1 MQEKIAEWFNGLFIL
16 LRTFI
21 PIQHRNWWIFPKFH
35 SRQYSSAKVAL
46 SHSGLSNHN
55 TASIN
60 FYSSW
65 PSPWFFKL
73 LFSYSYKTT
82 LKEKKKRF
90 NFDILLVQSFLLCQ
104 LIKNHSR
111 YDFQNNCYKK
121 STILPNI
128 TIHDWMT

>member
-1 MQEKIAEWFNGLFIL
+1 MARLILQL

-21 PIQHRNWWIFPKFH
+21 PNSNPTQKLVNFPLSSTLSMQH
-35 SRQYSSAKVAL
+35 SSAEVAL

-60 FYSSW
+60 VYSSW
-65 PSPWFFKL
+65 SSPWFFKL